1 MIARA
6 LASESDAS
14 FLNVTLSTL
23 EAKYYGETPKIIKA
37 VFQVAKE
44 KAPCILF
51 FDEIDGIMRKRTED
65 EQSHTYGL
73 KTEFLQALDNL
84 LRNSTDAVFV
94 IACTNHESALD
105 KAVVRRFSNR
115 YTMDLPSQEE
125 RFSIL
130 KTIVQKENTT
140 DLNTIQSVAKSTT
153 GKTGSD
159 LKDMYTQA
167 CARRLER
174 ACDVGNVTIATQPE
188 MLAKALGSLRYNDW
202 IMEAKDP
209 ISYLEESD
217 LEAELISEGLPP
229 LS

>member
-115 YTMDLPSQEE
+115 YTCRQPVVEMGG
-125 RFSIL
+125 RFPPFTS
-130 KTIVQKENTT
+130 KCNT
-140 DLNTIQSVAKSTT
+140 
-153 GKTGSD
+153 
-159 LKDMYTQA
+159 
-167 CARRLER
+167 
-174 ACDVGNVTIATQPE
+174 
-188 MLAKALGSLRYNDW
+188 
-202 IMEAKDP
+202 
-209 ISYLEESD
+209 
-217 LEAELISEGLPP
+217 GLPCLCRTRHLRHSKRQRALQATRSGAR
-229 LS
+229 LSSQLRLLLGRTFSLLWNST